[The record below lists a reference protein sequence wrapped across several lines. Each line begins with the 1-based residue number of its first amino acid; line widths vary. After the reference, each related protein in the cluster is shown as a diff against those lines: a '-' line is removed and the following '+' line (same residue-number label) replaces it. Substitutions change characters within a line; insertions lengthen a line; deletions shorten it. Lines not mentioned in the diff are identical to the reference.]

1 MSYANAPDARK
12 WLAGEGYNMANYK
25 TKNHNFVEKDKEKE
39 EEYEDW
45 LEEQQAEYCYEC
57 GGYGDDYY
65 TDADGNLVSACTTCP
80 FGGYDDWDD

>member
-1 MSYANAPDARK
+1 
-12 WLAGEGYNMANYK
+12 MANYK
-25 TKNHNFVEKDKEKE
+25 TKNHNFVKKDKEKE

-45 LEEQQAEYCYEC
+45 LEEHCYEC

-80 FGGYDDWDD
+80 FGGYDDCDD

>member
-1 MSYANAPDARK
+1 
-12 WLAGEGYNMANYK
+12 MANHK
-25 TKNHNFVEKDKEKE
+25 TKNHNFVEKEKEKKRKNR
-39 EEYEDW
+39 
-45 LEEQQAEYCYEC
+45 LKKQQAEYCYEC